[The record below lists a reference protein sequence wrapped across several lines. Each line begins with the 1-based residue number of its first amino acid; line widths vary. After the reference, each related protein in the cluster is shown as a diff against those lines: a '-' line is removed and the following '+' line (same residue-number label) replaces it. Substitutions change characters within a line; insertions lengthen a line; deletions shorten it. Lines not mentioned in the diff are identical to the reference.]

1 MLFLKSNTVQVQAGK
16 LVASETEMIVLE
28 EYLGSYLEVR
38 LSNSFLVE
46 VCKPVIQ
53 MIDFFKSN
61 SMRVQY
67 RYEKR
72 ARRVLR
78 FSQ

>member
-1 MLFLKSNTVQVQAGK
+1 M
-16 LVASETEMIVLE
+16 VASETEMIVLE